1 LGAVHAEDLGQTPS
15 NGSHPPAYTSHPV
28 ALALASSSRGD
39 VPAQAAE
46 GQGVDSSERGVGV
59 GGGVGGWGG
68 RGTGVSSSRG
78 ESRQHVSRDLRP
90 GCRVRA
96 RSEDKAYIHLW
107 AVFLCRPCAAGMGW
121 EGHEAFYTTS
131 KRCDF
136 CVRRASYGADGGQVS
151 VATVVLTCC

>member
-1 LGAVHAEDLGQTPS
+1 MITIPLHLQIGLGAVHAEDLGQTPS

-28 ALALASSSRGD
+28 ALALA
-39 VPAQAAE
+39 
-46 GQGVDSSERGVGV
+46 
-59 GGGVGGWGG
+59 
-68 RGTGVSSSRG
+68 SSSRG